1 MNQDRKRSRNGPWAW
16 RRGVGTASSTQETLP
31 VGTEIWLDDNAPTSG
46 HRTNGRRRII
56 ADIASGDWHQADPDA
71 IDATIT
77 DR

>member
-1 MNQDRKRSRNGPWAW
+1 M
-16 RRGVGTASSTQETLP
+16 
-31 VGTEIWLDDNAPTSG
+31 GTEIWLDDNAPTSG